1 MWNAEKYCKHGL
13 DVVNFREDRKI
24 NRFQKVAELFN
35 HMLHEN
41 KKKSDLILCPTV
53 AAAGQKE
60 TIRFK
65 QRKERQ
71 QKMQCVCLNGAGE
84 AHS

>member
-13 DVVNFREDRKI
+13 NVVNFREDRKI
-24 NRFQKVAELFN
+24 NRFKKVAELFN

-41 KKKSDLILCPTV
+41 KKSDLILCSTV
-53 AAAGQKE
+53 AAAGQKK

-71 QKMQCVCLNGAGE
+71 QKM
-84 AHS
+84 